1 MLYGYVRVSTVEQS
15 EERQVRSMLAEG
27 VEPGN
32 VYVDK
37 ASGKDM
43 DRPMWRAL
51 MSRVG
56 PGDTVVL
63 DSLDRLGRSYDDV
76 TVEWR
81 RLTREA
87 GVQLRVLDLPFFDSE
102 GFAAMGDVGRCV
114 EDMLLSLLA
123 YVAETE
129 RAKMLRRQAEGIAVA
144 RERGAYKGRARKS
157 FDLDVID
164 EANAML
170 ASGGT
175 KADVARLLGVHRNTV
190 DNMIRDGRLVA

>member
-1 MLYGYVRVSTVEQS
+1 MMYGYVRVSTAEQN

-27 VEPGN
+27 DAREN

-43 DRPMWRAL
+43 DRPGWAAL
-51 MSRVG
+51 MVAVA
-56 PGDTVVL
+56 PGDVVVL

-81 RLTREA
+81 RLTREV

>member
-1 MLYGYVRVSTVEQS
+1 MMYGYVRVSTAEQN

-27 VEPGN
+27 VAREN

-43 DRPMWRAL
+43 DRPGWAAL
-51 MSRVG
+51 MGAVA
-56 PGDTVVL
+56 PGDVVVL

-81 RLTREA
+81 RLTREV